1 MNMSR
6 SDLTRRDFNK
16 LTMAAFQGA
25 AAGLVVMGTGGS
37 VLGAK
42 KEKKKH
48 PLLSEPHVCCGL
60 NTCKG
65 KGLSKDNT
73 CAGQGSCHTAG
84 KHVCKGQNKC
94 KGQSGCG
101 TSPGENS
108 CKGKGACAV
117 PLTEKTWKIARKNFE
132 KVAGGAGIKVGKPP
146 KGCPKK

>member
-1 MNMSR
+1 MSR
-6 SDLTRRDFNK
+6 TDLTRRDFNK
-16 LTMAAFQGA
+16 LSLAAFHGA
-25 AAGLVVMGTGGS
+25 AAGLVVMGATGS
-37 VLGAK
+37 LLGAK
-42 KEKKKH
+42 DEKKEKH

-65 KGLSKDNT
+65 KGLSKENA

-84 KHVCKGQNKC
+84 KHTCKGDNKC

-117 PLTEKTWKIARKNFE
+117 PLKEKTWAIARKNFK
-132 KVAGGAGIKVGKPP
+132 KVASTAGIKVGKPP
-146 KGCPKK
+146 KSCPKKK